1 MSETQLLP
9 QRCVP
14 LPQTQL
20 PIALHTPLNGEEHA
34 PDVRAVAEHTAL
46 PALHTSIPDWA
57 QPPLPL
63 DVHVPPRAR
72 QLVPHRLVP
81 DAQNVPQTPA
91 EQLWPDG
98 HALPQAPQFEAS
110 LASSTHAPPHT
121 VAPVGHDAP
130 QAPPTHVAV
139 PFTGAPHGEHDDPH
153 DVTEVSETQVLPQR

>member
-46 PALHTSIPDWA
+46 PALHASIPDWA

-63 DVHVPPRAR
+63 DMHVPPRAW
-72 QLVPHRLVP
+72 QVLPHRLVP
-81 DAQNVPQTPA
+81 DAQTVPQTPA
-91 EQLWPDG
+91 EQL
-98 HALPQAPQFEAS
+98 
-110 LASSTHAPPHT
+110 
-121 VAPVGHDAP
+121 
-130 QAPPTHVAV
+130 
-139 PFTGAPHGEHDDPH
+139 
-153 DVTEVSETQVLPQR
+153 